1 MKIKLRSKKVSN
13 GNESLYLEYYK
24 GYTKTPEG
32 KIKHNREFE
41 FLNLYFKSK
50 PKNPIEKVEN
60 KNTLA
65 FANKILIQRQADIN
79 SGKYGIPSTLK
90 LNVNFLEYFN
100 SLITK
105 RNFHRNW
112 ITTYKYLQDYCNS
125 ETTFKDID
133 EKFCEGFLEYLYHVI
148 TKMGNNLSKNT
159 VYAYFS
165 KFNACLNKAYKEKL
179 ILQNPIKFIE
189 SVKKQE
195 TRREYLTFDE
205 IKSLAQTEC
214 TNDILK
220 RAFLFSC
227 LTGLRWSDINK
238 LTWSDIQNFNG
249 GYRIIFTQKKTKGIE
264 YLDISNQAYDL
275 LGTSESDN
283 QRIFEGLNYSIFMNR
298 LLRKWCEKAKINKY
312 ISYHT
317 SRHTFAVLQLTLGT
331 DIYTVSKLLGHRD
344 LTSTQVYAKIVDEK
358 KKEAINRIPEI
369 KINFNK

>member
-1 MKIKLRSKKVSN
+1 MKIKLRRKKISE
-13 GNESLYLEYYK
+13 GKESLFLEYYK

-41 FLNLYFKSK
+41 FLNLYIYTK
-50 PKNPIEKVEN
+50 PKNPFERIEN
-60 KNTLA
+60 KNNVD
-65 FANKILIQRQADIN
+65 FANKILIKRQADIN
-79 SGKYGIPSTLK
+79 SGKYGIPNTSK
-90 LNVNFLEYFN
+90 LNINFLDYFN
-100 SLITK
+100 SLIAK

-112 ITTYKYLQDYCNS
+112 QITYKYLQDYCYP

-133 EKFCEGFLEYLYHVI
+133 EKFCEGFLEYLNKI
-148 TKMGNNLSKNT
+148 KTRKGCNLTKNT

-165 KFNACLNKAYKEKL
+165 KFNACLNKAFKEKL
-179 ILQNPIKFIE
+179 ILQNPVKYIE
-189 SVKKQE
+189 SAKKQE
-195 TRREYLTFDE
+195 TKREYLTFDE
-205 IKSLAQTEC
+205 IEALAQTEIK
-214 TNDILK
+214 NNLLK

-227 LTGLRWSDINK
+227 LTGLRWSDISRLK
-238 LTWSDIQNFNG
+238 WTDIQNFNG

-264 YLDISNQAYDL
+264 YMDISEQAKNL
-275 LGTSESDN
+275 LENPGLKGD
-283 QRIFEGLNYSIFMNR
+283 RIFEGLNYSVEMNR
-298 LLRKWCEKAKINKY
+298 QLRKWCEKAKINKY

-369 KINFNK
+369 KIKL